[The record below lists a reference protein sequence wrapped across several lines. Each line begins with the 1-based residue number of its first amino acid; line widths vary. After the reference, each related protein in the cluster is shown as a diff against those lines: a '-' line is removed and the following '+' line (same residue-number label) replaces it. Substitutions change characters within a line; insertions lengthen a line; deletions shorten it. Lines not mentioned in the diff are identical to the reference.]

1 MLLLSIQIRNDLFLT
16 DFNMMCYDHNSFNCY
31 FWIFYAQN
39 KLCRLYTTILC
50 PLLYVI
56 LGSILC
62 FPLLNVLVSLWKLP
76 GLCMAIV
83 CSHFGQ
89 MLVLAFVVLLF
100 MLLYQNLEVYQTYGW
115 NGCHFLVE
123 VQFWFD
129 L

>member
-1 MLLLSIQIRNDLFLT
+1 
-16 DFNMMCYDHNSFNCY
+16 MMCYDHNSFNCY

-89 MLVLAFVVLLF
+89 MLVLACVALLF
-100 MLLYQNLEVYQTYGW
+100 MQPKQHKPNQKFGSIPNLWLKWLSFPRRSSILVWLVNDHFMLVYLPW
-115 NGCHFLVE
+115 
-123 VQFWFD
+123 
-129 L
+129 